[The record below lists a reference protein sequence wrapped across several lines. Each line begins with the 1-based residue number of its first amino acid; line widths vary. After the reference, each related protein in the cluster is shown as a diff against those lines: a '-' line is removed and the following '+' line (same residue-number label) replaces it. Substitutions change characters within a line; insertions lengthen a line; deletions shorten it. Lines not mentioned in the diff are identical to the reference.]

1 MIVYDITNLDSFNS
15 VDSWLLEL
23 EKFVTNNTHKIL
35 CGNKIDMESFRTVSY
50 NQGYEYAQKHGMEF
64 FELSA
69 KNNENINDAF
79 EYLTKEIIK
88 EMPEKKKE
96 NEEEYIKI
104 TKKSNKNIN
113 KKKKCC

>member
-1 MIVYDITNLDSFNS
+1 
-15 VDSWLLEL
+15 
-23 EKFVTNNTHKIL
+23 
-35 CGNKIDMESFRTVSY
+35 MESFRTVSY

-69 KNNENINDAF
+69 KNNENINAAF
-79 EYLTKEIIK
+79 EYLIKVFIK
-88 EMPEKKKE
+88 EMPKKKKE

-104 TKKSNKNIN
+104 TKNSNKNIN